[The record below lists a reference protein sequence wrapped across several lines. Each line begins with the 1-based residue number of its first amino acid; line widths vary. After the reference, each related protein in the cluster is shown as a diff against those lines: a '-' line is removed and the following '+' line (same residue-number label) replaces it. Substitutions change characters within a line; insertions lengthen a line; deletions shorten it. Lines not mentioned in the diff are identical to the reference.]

1 MNVTKVKRLA
11 HQLKE
16 LASELEDAI
25 KEDVAA
31 YSPPARNDQKPWF
44 PPNQAERLGYRY
56 SDDDDGYTD

>member
-25 KEDVAA
+25 KEDTDA
-31 YSPPARNDQKPWF
+31 YTSATRAPFTP
-44 PPNQAERLGYRY
+44 
-56 SDDDDGYTD
+56 SYTYKDEYEGN